1 VKRADRISSIFW
13 VILSIGLI
21 KWGWDLELGTLA
33 APDAGF
39 IIFGVGVVMLGLA
52 VAIFTQTLFLK
63 AGPEERKRLWY
74 GQGWR
79 KVLFVL
85 SALLA
90 YVYFLVPLGFLPATF
105 LLLIFLF
112 KWIEPHKWVTAVGIS
127 AVMVSATYL
136 VFAYWLGC
144 QLPKGALGFLLG

>member
-1 VKRADRISSIFW
+1 MKRADRISSIFW

-63 AGPEERKRLWY
+63 AGLEERKRLWY

-85 SALLA
+85 ASLLA
-90 YVYFLVPLGFLPATF
+90 YSYFLVPLGFLPATF

-112 KWIEPHKWVTAVGIS
+112 KWIEPHKWVTAICVS
-127 AVMVSATYL
+127 AVMVSVTYL

-144 QLPKGALGFLLG
+144 QLPKGIFDFL

>member
-13 VILSIGLI
+13 VLLAIGLI
-21 KWGWDLELGTLA
+21 KWGLDLGLGTLA

-52 VAIFTQTLFLK
+52 VAIFTYTLFSK
-63 AGPEERKRLWY
+63 TGPGARKRLWY

-85 SALLA
+85 ASLSA
-90 YVYFLVPLGFLPATF
+90 YSYFLVPLGFLPATF

-112 KWIEPHKWVTAVGIS
+112 KWIEPHKWVTAIGVS
-127 AVMVSATYL
+127 AVMVSVTYL

-144 QLPKGALGFLLG
+144 QLPKGIFDFL